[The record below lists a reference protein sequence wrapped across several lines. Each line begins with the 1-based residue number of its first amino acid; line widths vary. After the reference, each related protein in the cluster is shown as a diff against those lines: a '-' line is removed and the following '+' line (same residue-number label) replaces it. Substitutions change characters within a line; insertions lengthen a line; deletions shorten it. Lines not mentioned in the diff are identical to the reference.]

1 MQIFKATRQNRVCHS
16 ELPSALGGL
25 GLGLGLEIH
34 AVLFETRREKHPLYS
49 HIPETALR

>member
-1 MQIFKATRQNRVCHS
+1 MQIFKATRQNQVCHS
-16 ELPSALGGL
+16 ELPSALG

-34 AVLFETRREKHPLYS
+34 AVLFETRREKHPSYS